1 MEEKFL
7 NKIQKIIEEL
17 NKLDKMPNVVEWN
30 DKRAASQNFN
40 KKEKIYENSKEG
52 EILQILDETTDI
64 EERKDEE
71 MAIQTLPKTGR
82 SKDYTMFAWLFS
94 GLILLAMVIL
104 KRKVK

>member
-1 MEEKFL
+1 MNGGWDCKNCLQSYYVITIERTRKYRTSLYAFL
-7 NKIQKIIEEL
+7 NARKNVTDIKQEE
-17 NKLDKMPNVVEWN
+17 
-30 DKRAASQNFN
+30 AGSA
-40 KKEKIYENSKEG
+40 
-52 EILQILDETTDI
+52 DI
-64 EERKDEE
+64 EEREDEE